1 MVEVTWIGVGASGEL
16 TLGCGVGTG
25 AGLKKSAAACKKP
38 SAVVKEETGFKVVSD
53 RAHTAVDAD
62 VAADVECE
70 LGVP

>member
-1 MVEVTWIGVGASGEL
+1 MDRCRGRDL

-25 AGLKKSAAACKKP
+25 AGLKRSAA
-38 SAVVKEETGFKVVSD
+38 GFKVVSD